1 MTRLQK
7 NRGHTLQGTRG
18 NRAPTTS
25 SHTLV
30 ATDRAP
36 KPGAHFSQASRFGDL
51 IFTSGQGPI
60 NPTTG
65 TIVSNDIGEQT
76 RQTIENLRGILEAA
90 GSSLAN
96 VLKVTVYLR
105 HMEDFAGMNEVY
117 ATFFPDG
124 PPPRST
130 VGVVLGTPLASTHT
144 TMNVEI
150 ELVAYVSRDSRKKR
164 AR

>member
-1 MTRLQK
+1 MTRLRK
-7 NRGHTLQGTRG
+7 NRGHTLQSTRH
-18 NRAPTTS
+18 NRTPTKS
-25 SHTLV
+25 AHALV

-60 NPTTG
+60 DPTTG
-65 TIVSNDIGEQT
+65 TIVSNDIRDQT
-76 RQTIENLRGILEAA
+76 RQTIENLKEILEAA

-105 HMEDFAGMNEVY
+105 RIEDFAGMNEVY
-117 ATFFPDG
+117 ATLFPDG

-130 VGVVLGTPLASTHT
+130 VGVVLGTPLGSTQA

-150 ELVAYVSRDSRKKR
+150 ELIAYVPRDSRKKR